1 MADMHMIN
9 TELADL
15 FEQQSKIR
23 KELSKVDAAIGHL
36 CKSLDRETIEESK
49 SSVTPDDEEFGKWVT
64 ARRKREYNIERKQE
78 MKENNKLLPGY
89 TAVYAL
95 YDDDE
100 IVYVGVTNNIERRIK
115 QHKRG
120 GDKVFNRYTIVEA
133 HVDRFYAVRQEHK
146 LIEQHNPKYN
156 KSSYI

>member
-1 MADMHMIN
+1 MIN

-49 SSVTPDDEEFGKWVT
+49 SLVTPDPEEFGRWLT
-64 ARRKREYNIERKQE
+64 SRRKREYNIERKKQ
-78 MKENNKLLPGY
+78 MKQSNTLQHGY

-95 YDDDE
+95 YDRDE
-100 IVYVGVTNNIERRIK
+100 IVYVGVTNNLERRIK
-115 QHKRG
+115 QHRG
-120 GDKVFNRYTIVEA
+120 SDKVFDRYEMLQA
-133 HVDRFYAVRQEHK
+133 HVDRFYAVRQEHQ
-146 LIEQHNPKYN
+146 LIEEHCPKYN
-156 KSSYI
+156 KSRYI